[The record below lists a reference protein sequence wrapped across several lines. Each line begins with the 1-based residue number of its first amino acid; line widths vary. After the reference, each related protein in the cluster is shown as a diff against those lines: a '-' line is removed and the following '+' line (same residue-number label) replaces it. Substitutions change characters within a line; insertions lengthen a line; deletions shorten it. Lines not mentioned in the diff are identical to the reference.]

1 MREEERVRQRKG
13 KERSLIYLI
22 KKRRKYTHKFSIE
35 MRERSQDREISKNVK
50 KIPCLTLL
58 KEIWE
63 LDGSE

>member
-1 MREEERVRQRKG
+1 
-13 KERSLIYLI
+13 
-22 KKRRKYTHKFSIE
+22 